1 MHNSGRIAH
10 ITFALAAAL
19 ALAACGKGDISKSSQ
34 VLARVGDKEI
44 TTTYFDRQIANLPE
58 SVQKLSA
65 QGEGKKAI
73 LDAFVNREL
82 LYADALRKKVDKGA
96 ELQQKIEDM
105 RKEMVI
111 NTYLQNEIGG
121 RIKVDDKEAESF
133 YTANPAEFRNREEIR
148 ISQIVVPDQAT
159 AEEMLRKLSI
169 RREFGDLAQN
179 YSTDKASAARRGD
192 VGWFTRK
199 RLPENVRDTVFGL
212 KVGEV
217 SKPFKMA
224 DGYEIYRITDR
235 RAISYPFKKVK
246 EVIKAQLYN
255 DKLQKE
261 LKILVN
267 GLKKETKVQVNE
279 ALLK

>member
-1 MHNSGRIAH
+1 MHQHRRIPAFTLT
-10 ITFALAAAL
+10 ILAAL
-19 ALAACGKGDISKSSQ
+19 ALAACGRGDISRSSQ

-44 TTTYFDRQIANLPE
+44 TTTYFDRQVANLPE
-58 SVQKLSA
+58 SVQKLST

-82 LYADALRKKVDKGA
+82 LYADALKKKVDKGA

-111 NTYLQNEIGG
+111 NTYLQNEIAG
-121 RIKVDDKEAESF
+121 RIKVDDKETESF
-133 YTANPAEFRNREEIR
+133 YNANPSEFRNREEIR

-159 AEEMLRKLSI
+159 AEEMLRKLGI
-169 RREFGDLAQN
+169 RREFGDLAQT

-192 VGWFTRK
+192 VGWFSRK
-199 RLPENVRDTVFGL
+199 RLPENVRDAVFTL
-212 KVGEV
+212 RVGEV
-217 SKPFKMA
+217 SKPYKMA

-235 RAISYPFKKVK
+235 RVTSYPFEKVK
-246 EVIKAQLYN
+246 DVIKAQLYN
-255 DKLQKE
+255 EKLQKE
-261 LKILVN
+261 LKTLVE